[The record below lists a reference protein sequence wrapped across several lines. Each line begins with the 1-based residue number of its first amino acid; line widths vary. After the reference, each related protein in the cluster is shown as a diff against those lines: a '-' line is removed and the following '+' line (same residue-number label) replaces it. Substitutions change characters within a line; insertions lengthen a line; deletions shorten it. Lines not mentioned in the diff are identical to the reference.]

1 MATRHVAEDDA
12 RRTTTEAPMIVL
24 GIDPGARW
32 TALVVREGDHL
43 IDRDLLDRETYR
55 ASVAGITLAD
65 DRITEWARYCTV
77 AATGLIRSLR
87 DVADVNVEAIGVE
100 GVVAPRPHAAPG
112 KGPRLTDVGPTI
124 ETAWVAGA
132 LCERLNAV
140 VVEPSGFG
148 APAPNRRVLEAMYP
162 ADLIGPRET
171 TGSGKTSWQHLR
183 AAYDIAGAVPATL
196 RRLQA

>member
-1 MATRHVAEDDA
+1 
-12 RRTTTEAPMIVL
+12 MIVL

-32 TALVVREGDHL
+32 TALVVRDGDRLLAHKVT
-43 IDRDLLDRETYR
+43 DRDALTVWTPLVRYAQDVVAIAR
-55 ASVAGITLAD
+55 A
-65 DRITEWARYCTV
+65 
-77 AATGLIRSLR
+77 IRVDTAV
-87 DVADVNVEAIGVE
+87 DVTGVE

-132 LCERLNAV
+132 LTHALGAV

-171 TGSGKTSWQHLR
+171 TGSGKSRWQHLR
-183 AAYDIAGAVPATL
+183 AAWDIAGAVPAEL
-196 RRLQA
+196 RRQAAT